1 MACIPRGGPA
11 AECGERALQSCM
23 EMMLSRLTEVEL
35 EQVMKSLGSGCEGGK
50 EEIDFSVFSID
61 EQGRTIIK
69 IPAHLHHV
77 LLGPRVKA
85 FMARP
90 AARPAVEGTSAN
102 DDKSYLCADCGASMT
117 MTGSLANATDVEEK
131 HVIVDMAES
140 GTSMKATHTCMKT
153 YFIKNRT
160 GEVVSITT
168 PALYVKNIYQDLLSG
183 KACNRVNIRI
193 ILDSDPEIAGLYPL
207 DEDKQQHIEE
217 SIAFTTEQNGFIFA
231 QNGRIGLEKIPRN

>member
-1 MACIPRGGPA
+1 MLGGGPA
-11 AECGERALQSCM
+11 ADSGARALQPCM
-23 EMMLSRLTEVEL
+23 EMMLSESTKVEL
-35 EQVMKSLGSGCEGGK
+35 NQVMRSFGSGYEGGK
-50 EEIDFSVFSID
+50 EEMIDFSVFSID
-61 EQGRTIIK
+61 EQGRSIIK

-140 GTSMKATHTCMKT
+140 VTSMKATHTCMKT

-193 ILDSDPEIAGLYPL
+193 ILD
-207 DEDKQQHIEE
+207 
-217 SIAFTTEQNGFIFA
+217 
-231 QNGRIGLEKIPRN
+231 